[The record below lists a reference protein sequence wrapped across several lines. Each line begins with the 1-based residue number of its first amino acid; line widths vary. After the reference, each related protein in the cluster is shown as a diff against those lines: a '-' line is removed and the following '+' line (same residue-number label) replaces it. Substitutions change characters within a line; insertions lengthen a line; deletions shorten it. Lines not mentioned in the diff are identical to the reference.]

1 MVDRLV
7 SWVTPKMALILR
19 PLVPIGGPFKRKALA
34 PRLFRIV
41 YTTETQFRLMERAAD
56 DPILWRFNFIE
67 DSGEP
72 VTVFVRDLVSKVNDV
87 PWHRGLEL
95 QVDVP
100 AADLEAAISSARNWA
115 EAVLTLL
122 SAAGRASASPAEEFV
137 GYEITPGVRERE
149 FAQWYRD
156 LPILVGKT
164 PITQDAFGSL
174 FNPLLAGGP
183 GTEDD
188 RLKQRLMLS
197 LSWHRQ
203 AMSHTDSLFRFLILW
218 LAFES
223 LTPLLTELYDV
234 DPEGFQGLRALAEE
248 TGEGGSDFITQVLGL
263 RRDLFHTRRVPVQGM
278 KDRATEHIPRLQ
290 RLLVLGWLKLLG
302 RPHTDL
308 EMFPDEAV
316 VPYPARLIAFAR
328 IFQEDASV
336 WGPGHHPH
344 FEGRNTPV
352 RVDTDD
358 PRDVGVTYETNLTV
372 RNAEG
377 MQLGRLEIRGPH
389 GPNVGTWEQA
399 ASPSPT
405 S

>member
-1 MVDRLV
+1 
-7 SWVTPKMALILR
+7 
-19 PLVPIGGPFKRKALA
+19 
-34 PRLFRIV
+34 
-41 YTTETQFRLMERAAD
+41 
-56 DPILWRFNFIE
+56 
-67 DSGEP
+67 
-72 VTVFVRDLVSKVNDV
+72 
-87 PWHRGLEL
+87 
-95 QVDVP
+95 
-100 AADLEAAISSARNWA
+100 
-115 EAVLTLL
+115 
-122 SAAGRASASPAEEFV
+122 V

-174 FNPLLAGGP
+174 FNPLLAGEP

-188 RLKQRLMLS
+188 RLTQRLMLS

-248 TGEGGSDFITQVLGL
+248 TGEGGSEFITQVLGL

-278 KDRATEHIPRLQ
+278 KDRATEHMPRLQ

-328 IFQEDASV
+328 IFQEDAERLGAWTPPAFRGSQHA
-336 WGPGHHPH
+336 GSRGHRRSSRRRRYIRNESDRAKRRGNAAEATGDSRAARTQRGDLGASCFAFPH
-344 FEGRNTPV
+344 LLKS
-352 RVDTDD
+352 D
-358 PRDVGVTYETNLTV
+358 
-372 RNAEG
+372 
-377 MQLGRLEIRGPH
+377 
-389 GPNVGTWEQA
+389 
-399 ASPSPT
+399 
-405 S
+405 